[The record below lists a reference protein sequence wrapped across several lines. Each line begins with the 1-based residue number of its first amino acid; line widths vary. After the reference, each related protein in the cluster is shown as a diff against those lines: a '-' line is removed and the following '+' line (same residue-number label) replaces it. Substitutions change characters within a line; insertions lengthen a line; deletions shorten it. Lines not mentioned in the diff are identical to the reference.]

1 MNQDLLKRARR
12 SDEWALQTLYDEA
25 RGRVFRLALAV
36 LGDPGSAEEAMQD
49 SLQYALT
56 NLDRFDPD
64 RSAWTTWL
72 HTITISRCR
81 DRLRRRRLLGLPLLG
96 REPSG
101 WLARDPPPERL
112 AEQRELT
119 GSLHAALLRLSP
131 AVREAVALRFLDQC
145 SFAEIGRILGC
156 NEKTAQSRVR
166 VGLTKLRT
174 LLEGD
179 PAFAMLRS
187 EA

>member
-1 MNQDLLKRARR
+1 MNQEHLKRARR
-12 SDEWALQTLYDEA
+12 GEEWALQALYDEA

-36 LGDPGSAEEAMQD
+36 LGDAGSAEEAMQD
-49 SLQYALT
+49 SLEYALT
-56 NLDRFDPD
+56 HLDRFDPD

-81 DRLRRRRLLGLPLLG
+81 DRLRRRRLLALPLLG
-96 REPSG
+96 G
-101 WLARDPPPERL
+101 LLARDPPPERL

-131 AVREAVALRFLDQC
+131 AVREAVALRFLDEC
-145 SFAEIGRILGC
+145 SFIEIGRILGC
-156 NEKTAQSRVR
+156 GEKTAQSRVR
-166 VGLTKLRT
+166 IGLNKLRA

-179 PAFAMLRS
+179 PA
-187 EA
+187 